1 MLVFFLWITDDG
13 IIVDYT
19 MLTDLDVIAVSIL
32 FFLVIIS
39 GLFITI
45 LYYLGYYNPKYWP
58 FNKGMNSGWF

>member
-1 MLVFFLWITDDG
+1 
-13 IIVDYT
+13 

-32 FFLVIIS
+32 FVLVIIS